1 MLKRSRSVP
10 VAFVRHYL
18 PLVLGD
24 IKCFKNRDF
33 NEYNQNG
40 EDGEG
45 VGHVWEVKLFYRLF
59 LSA

>member
-1 MLKRSRSVP
+1 MLKRSRSV
-10 VAFVRHYL
+10 FVRHYL

-24 IKCFKNRDF
+24 IKCFKSRNF

-45 VGHVWEVKLFYRLF
+45 VGHVWEVKLFYR
-59 LSA
+59 